1 MINYN
6 IGDCQIIT
14 TGKISEL
21 LNSHANKLYRKSLTF
36 NPYKDKNIDNK
47 GKAYLK
53 WCIPGVGKERN
64 ITLIK
69 ELMNIYEQNKT
80 ISEKLT
86 SIKYNHRVSYFIGLS
101 GYITTIILLIFTIF
115 SLKYRYCTHYIVIN
129 SFIVVALFLPLG
141 EVGQSFNTY
150 LDLSK
155 LNKYNQNFLNV
166 HIRLISINIYLYIIF
181 IISMIIFFCF
191 SKEVDNYYNNSN
203 KNYNTHEK
211 LIDKEITELKTKSD
225 NNKKSSDTNI
235 YKLTPDSLN

>member
-1 MINYN
+1 M
-6 IGDCQIIT
+6 
-14 TGKISEL
+14 L

-86 SIKYNHRVSYFIGLS
+86 SIKYHHRVSYFIGLS

-129 SFIVVALFLPLG
+129 SFIVVVLFLLLG
-141 EVGQSFNTY
+141 EVGLSFNTY
-150 LDLSK
+150 SDLSK

-181 IISMIIFFCF
+181 IISMITFFCF
-191 SKEVDNYYNNSN
+191 SKEVDNYYNNST
-203 KNYNTHEK
+203 KNYNIHEN